1 MSKAKPKNIL
11 KQYENEGDIEVGLDE
26 AGRGCLFGPVCIAGV
41 IWVKEEPENSM
52 EVKDS
57 KKCSEKYRNKCYEY
71 IKLNAIQ
78 YSIQMIDHE
87 EIDKKNILQCS
98 IEGMHLCLDDITKKQ
113 NVDMILV
120 DGNHFKQYYSS
131 KMDEFIEHQC
141 VIKGDNTYKSIAA
154 ASILAKTHRDNYI
167 IQLVKENPELEK
179 YGIHKNKGYGTK
191 EHMDAIKKYGITK
204 WHRKSFAPCKPPE
217 DE

>member
-1 MSKAKPKNIL
+1 
-11 KQYENEGDIEVGLDE
+11 
-26 AGRGCLFGPVCIAGV
+26 
-41 IWVKEEPENSM
+41 
-52 EVKDS
+52 
-57 KKCSEKYRNKCYEY
+57 
-71 IKLNAIQ
+71 
-78 YSIQMIDHE
+78 
-87 EIDKKNILQCS
+87 
-98 IEGMHLCLDDITKKQ
+98 MHLCLDDITKKQ

-191 EHMDAIKKYGITK
+191 EHMEAIKKYGITK
-204 WHRKSFAPCKPPE
+204 WHRKSFAPCKPLE
-217 DE
+217 DEEEVNQKK